1 MKQPNEPTEYEKK
14 IIERELLGSNDDTS
28 LEQELVS
35 PMEGAIR
42 YLEHGYPNP
51 LVRWH
56 FHEEYEL
63 HLIVASSGKAFVGD
77 YIGPFY
83 SGHLVLTGPRLP
95 HNWISYLKPGENY
108 ELRDMVLQFKRET
121 IANAA
126 NSFRELEQLLPLLE
140 SAKNGI
146 EFFGMGKLA
155 ERYMSKIRDSS
166 GIKRLTQFLLLMQ
179 EIAQCE
185 DSRLLSS
192 SRVES
197 NLDKAGQDKISAIV
211 DFITENFQNEISL
224 GLVAKMAGMSPSH
237 FSRFFRKATGNT
249 FKDFFTGVRISK
261 ACELLS
267 ASDKQITN
275 ICYDVGY
282 NNIANFNRRFL
293 ERKKVSPR
301 EYRRQARARLT
312 RGGDITQEP
321 TAVDR

>member
-1 MKQPNEPTEYEKK
+1 MQRPNQPNEYEQK
-14 IIERELLGSNDDTS
+14 IIDRELPGNNSNKS
-28 LEQELVS
+28 LEQELVN
-35 PMEGAIR
+35 PMDGAIR

-56 FHEEYEL
+56 YHEEYEL
-63 HLIVASSGKAFVGD
+63 HLIVASRGKAFVGD

-83 SGHLVLTGPRLP
+83 AGHLVLTGPRLP
-95 HNWISYLKPGENY
+95 HNWISYLKHGERY
-108 ELRDMVLQFKRET
+108 DLRDMVLQFKHET

-126 NSFRELEQLLPLLE
+126 SSFRELEQLLAFLE
-140 SAKNGI
+140 SAKHGI
-146 EFFGMGKLA
+146 EFFGMG
-155 ERYMSKIRDSS
+155 EIVQDYMIQIRDSF
-166 GIKRLTQFLLLMQ
+166 GIPRLTQFLLLMQ

-185 DSRLLSS
+185 NFRLLSI

-197 NLDKAGQDKISAIV
+197 NLDKAGQDKISTVV
-211 DFITENFQNEISL
+211 DFITENFQSDISL
-224 GLVAKMAGMSPSH
+224 GLVAEMAGMSPSH

-267 ASDKQITN
+267 TSDRQITS

-301 EYRRQARARLT
+301 EYRRQVKARLI
-312 RGGDITQEP
+312 RGGEAP
-321 TAVDR
+321 A

>member
-1 MKQPNEPTEYEKK
+1 MRRLNQPTDYEQK
-14 IIERELLGSNDDTS
+14 IINRESPGNNYDKR

-35 PMEGAIR
+35 PMDGAIR

-56 FHEEYEL
+56 YHEEYEL

-83 SGHLVLTGPRLP
+83 AGHLVLTGPRLP
-95 HNWISYLKPGENY
+95 HNWISYLKHGESFD
-108 ELRDMVLQFKRET
+108 LRDMVLQFKHET
-121 IANAA
+121 IADAA
-126 NSFRELEQLLPLLE
+126 RSFQELEQLLPFLE
-140 SAKNGI
+140 SAKHGI
-146 EFFGMGKLA
+146 EFFGMGKIA
-155 ERYMSKIRDSS
+155 EHYMSQIRDSS
-166 GIKRLTQFLLLMQ
+166 GIQRLTQFLLLMQ
-179 EIAQCE
+179 EIAQCK
-185 DSRLLSS
+185 DNRLLSI

-197 NLDKAGQDKISAIV
+197 KLDKAGQDKISAVV
-211 DFITENFQNEISL
+211 DFITENFQSEISL
-224 GLVAKMAGMSPSH
+224 GLVAEMTGMSPSH

-267 ASDKQITN
+267 TSDRQITS

-293 ERKKVSPR
+293 ERKKVTPR
-301 EYRRQARARLT
+301 EYRRQVKARLT
-312 RGGDITQEP
+312 RGGEAT
-321 TAVDR
+321 T

>member
-1 MKQPNEPTEYEKK
+1 MQRPNQPNEYEQK
-14 IIERELLGSNDDTS
+14 IIDRELPGNNSNKS
-28 LEQELVS
+28 LEQELVN
-35 PMEGAIR
+35 PMDGAIR

-56 FHEEYEL
+56 YHEEYEL
-63 HLIVASSGKAFVGD
+63 HLIVASRGKAFVGD

-83 SGHLVLTGPRLP
+83 AGHLVLTGPRLP
-95 HNWISYLKPGENY
+95 HNWISYLKHGERY
-108 ELRDMVLQFKRET
+108 DLRDMVLQFKHET

-126 NSFRELEQLLPLLE
+126 SSFRELEQLLAFLE
-140 SAKNGI
+140 SAKHGI
-146 EFFGMGKLA
+146 EFFGMG
-155 ERYMSKIRDSS
+155 EIVQDYMIQIRDSF
-166 GIKRLTQFLLLMQ
+166 GIPRLTQFLLLMQ

-185 DSRLLSS
+185 NFRLLST

-197 NLDKAGQDKISAIV
+197 NLDKAGQDKISTVV
-211 DFITENFQNEISL
+211 DFITENFQSDISL
-224 GLVAKMAGMSPSH
+224 GLVAEMAGMSPSH

-267 ASDKQITN
+267 TSDRQITS

-301 EYRRQARARLT
+301 EYRRQVKARLI
-312 RGGDITQEP
+312 RGGEAP
-321 TAVDR
+321 A